1 MLNVPQ
7 KSEQVVSLWARE
19 WRVVKIL
26 RHLDPALS
34 AYSDLPGP
42 LRRRLSTV
50 SWVARHPPWNLVN
63 DVKSVPQRRL
73 QNPILCRTSVHHVQW
88 LDVSGV
94 LCTVGSPA
102 ECDDRGN
109 PGCI

>member
-1 MLNVPQ
+1 MLNVLQ
-7 KSEQVVSLWARE
+7 RSEQVVRSWARE
-19 WRVVKIL
+19 WRVVMIL

-42 LRRRLSTV
+42 LGRRLSTV

-63 DVKSVPQRRL
+63 DVKRVPQHRL
-73 QNPILCRTSVHHVQW
+73 QNASLCQTFVHHVQW
-88 LDVSGV
+88 FIVSGV
-94 LCTVGSPA
+94 LCTVGSPT